1 MKFKFT
7 FLHWFRNK
15 IRIKGTATLNISPNA
30 KIVQCKIEILGS
42 NNTLVIEEGVNIRNT
57 QIEIVGE
64 NSLIHIAKECI
75 VGHGSYLSAKEGKS
89 LIIKEKCMLSRN
101 VKIMT
106 SDGHPVYEDG
116 NIINHAKDVLINEHV
131 WLADNVTILKGV
143 TIGAHSIVGINA
155 TLTHTIEA
163 NSIAVGNPAKVVK
176 KNISWAE

>member
-1 MKFKFT
+1 MNKFT
-7 FLHWFRNK
+7 FLQKLRNK
-15 IRIKGTATLNISPNA
+15 IKLKGAVTLEIDKSA
-30 KIVQCKIEILGS
+30 KIVHCKIEILGS

-116 NIINHAKDVLINEHV
+116 NIINHAKDVSINEHV

-143 TIGAHSIVGINA
+143 TVGAHSIVGINA

-176 KNISWAE
+176 KGIYWEE